1 MPTPYW
7 TDAYKG
13 RGISGI
19 VNCGNTCYMNAC
31 LSVLSHTY
39 ELHKLLDNVHLQA
52 RRKTLGDRKF
62 NARLLDD
69 WNELRNMLWAQNCTV
84 APGGFVSAVQRV
96 SRHMDNF
103 QFQGWNQSDGGEF
116 LLFLLDA
123 FHNALARS
131 VVMRVEGVEKNG
143 VDIVAKQCYGMMK
156 QRYAK
161 DYSEILD
168 IFYGVQISIISDPG
182 STSALSANPEPF
194 SVLDMVVAQPPSP
207 PEENDGSEEAERN
220 LGNKPGRSKRSSVT
234 LHECFDAYCARE
246 RLDGENSWWNEK
258 TNRKQPVDKYLT
270 FWSLPEVMIINLKR
284 FSQTS
289 TYGRYKKNTASV
301 AIPIRNVS
309 FSKYVSGYNSEK
321 YVYDLFGVCNH
332 TGSTDGGHYTA
343 TVKVADGRWFNFDDA
358 TVSEVTNM
366 PESHI
371 HGTSPYCLFYRRRT
385 NATQ

>member
-1 MPTPYW
+1 MTSW

-19 VNCGNTCYMNAC
+19 VNCGNTCYMSAC

-39 ELHKLLDNVHLQA
+39 ELHKLLDNEHIQN
-52 RRKTLGDRKF
+52 RRKTLGDRKY

-69 WNELRNMLWAQNCTV
+69 WNELRTILWAQNCAVT
-84 APGGFVSAVQRV
+84 PGGFVNAVQRV

-103 QFQGWNQSDGGEF
+103 QFQGWNQSDIGEF
-116 LLFLLDA
+116 LLFVLDA

-131 VVMRVEGVEKNG
+131 VVMRVEGVQKND
-143 VDIVAKQCYGMMK
+143 VDAVAKRCYGMMK
-156 QRYAK
+156 ERYAK

-168 IFYGVQISIISDPG
+168 IFYGVQISTISNPG

-194 SVLDMVVAQPPSP
+194 SVLDMVVAPPSQN
-207 PEENDGSEEAERN
+207 EQACGSDTAGGKSKR
-220 LGNKPGRSKRSSVT
+220 PGRASVT
-234 LHECFDAYCARE
+234 LHECFDAYCERE

-258 TNRKQPVDKYLT
+258 TNQSQAVDKYLT

-284 FSQTS
+284 FSQTA
-289 TYGRYKKNTASV
+289 TYGRYKKNTTPV
-301 AIPIRNVS
+301 VIPLHNVS

-321 YVYDLFGVCNH
+321 YVYDLFGICNH
-332 TGSTDGGHYTA
+332 AGSTDGGHYTA
-343 TVKVADGRWFNFDDA
+343 TVKVADGRWFNFDDS
-358 TVSEVTNM
+358 TVSQVANM

-371 HGTSPYCLFYRRRT
+371 DGTSPYCLFYRRRK
-385 NATQ
+385 

>member
-1 MPTPYW
+1 
-7 TDAYKG
+7 
-13 RGISGI
+13 
-19 VNCGNTCYMNAC
+19 MNAC

-39 ELHKLLDNVHLQA
+39 ELHKLLDNAHLQA

-84 APGGFVSAVQRV
+84 APGGFVSAVHRV

-182 STSALSANPEPF
+182 STGALSANPEPF
-194 SVLDMVVAQPPSP
+194 SVLDMVVAQPSP
-207 PEENDGSEEAERN
+207 GNEGRGEGGNGEGKGEGKGEGESGRGEVGGS
-220 LGNKPGRSKRSSVT
+220 KPRRSSRSPIT
-234 LHECFDAYCARE
+234 LHDCFDAYCARE

-258 TNRKQPVDKYLT
+258 TNQKQPVDKYLT

-289 TYGRYKKNTASV
+289 THGRYKKNTTSV
-301 AIPIRNVS
+301 AIPLHNVS

-343 TVKVADGRWFNFDDA
+343 TVRVADGRWFNFDDA
-358 TVSEVTNM
+358 SVSEVVNM

-385 NATQ
+385 TPTD

>member
-1 MPTPYW
+1 MPAPINAEYS
-7 TDAYKG
+7 G

-19 VNCGNTCYMNAC
+19 ANCGNTCYMSAC

-39 ELHKLLDNVHLQA
+39 ELHKLLDNEHVQN

-103 QFQGWNQSDGGEF
+103 QFQGWNQSDSGEF

-143 VDIVAKQCYGMMK
+143 VDVVAKRCYSMMK
-156 QRYAK
+156 ERYAK

-168 IFYGVQISIISDPG
+168 IFYGVQNSIISEPG
-182 STSALSANPEPF
+182 STNVLSASPEPF
-194 SVLDMVVAQPPSP
+194 SVLDMVIAQQPIQNPSL
-207 PEENDGSEEAERN
+207 DD
-220 LGNKPGRSKRSSVT
+220 PGRLRRPPRQSVT
-234 LHECFDAYCARE
+234 LHDCFDAYCDRE

-258 TNRKQPVDKYLT
+258 TNQKQAVDKYLT

-284 FSQTS
+284 FSQTA
-289 TYGRYKKNTASV
+289 TYGKYKKNMTSV
-301 AIPIRNVS
+301 VIPLRNVS

-321 YVYDLFGVCNH
+321 YVYDLFGICNH
-332 TGSTDGGHYTA
+332 SGSTDGGHYTA
-343 TVKVADGRWFNFDDA
+343 IVRVADGRWFNFDDSN
-358 TVSEVTNM
+358 VSEVTNM
-366 PESHI
+366 PESHVD
-371 HGTSPYCLFYRRRT
+371 GTAPYCLFYRRRT
-385 NATQ
+385 